1 MARGAGWRA
10 LSRCDECV
18 ANAGY
23 VLNDEMNRMV
33 RSKSCHLAII
43 QIVGWLSVRRI
54 RDQRVSLRRIH
65 WEIGA

>member
-23 VLNDEMNRMV
+23 ILRSEMDRMV
-33 RSKSCHLAII
+33 RSKNCHLAII
-43 QIVGWLSVRRI
+43 QIVRCLSVGRI
-54 RDQRVSLRRIH
+54 GDQRVSLRPIH
-65 WEIGA
+65 WDIGA